1 MKSPNNGDTETQ
13 LDISCHQR
21 KLLVPGFDYIQLN
34 LGPKRSHW
42 NLQTNPAV
50 AKTIGFSSQT
60 EIKGP
65 LLKTIP
71 TQVIVHGNV

>member
-21 KLLVPGFDYIQLN
+21 KLLVPGFDYIQLS